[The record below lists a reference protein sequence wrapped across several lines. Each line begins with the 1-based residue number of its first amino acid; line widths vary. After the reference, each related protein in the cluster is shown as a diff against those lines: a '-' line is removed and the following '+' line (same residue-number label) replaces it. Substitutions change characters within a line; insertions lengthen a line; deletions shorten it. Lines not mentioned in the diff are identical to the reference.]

1 MQGCLKK
8 EDITCKVRKQEYE
21 ENKEEGEMSET
32 KEEGNKIAISTKNAN
47 MVINYRYIG
56 RIRESISCGSFEYCN
71 RVEDV
76 VAKIS

>member
-32 KEEGNKIAISTKNAN
+32 KEEGNKIAISMKNTN
-47 MVINYRYIG
+47 MVINYRYIWKNN
-56 RIRESISCGSFEYCN
+56 REHKLWFI
-71 RVEDV
+71 
-76 VAKIS
+76 